1 MTWLMTWILAFSQ
14 GISSP
19 LCQML
24 VVVCRAIRQSPSRER
39 KLYVLEGTGW
49 NVCDGKCLRSR
60 LNFAILSLFL
70 RFASLL
76 ADLPFI
82 RGQQTRQI
90 VRICVELHI
99 QIHQRR
105 RLWQNPLACK
115 PLLRRHSIA
124 ESCHRPNQNIRHLIR
139 ANRLERLN
147 GLYRILSGGVVE
159 KLVKSATVH
168 LVFQPANQ
176 RVHAFLLHYRT
187 STFWNPNPYSI
198 AVTVDRTYL
207 LAASRM
213 PSSSA
218 AFCNSACARALVS
231 LSRSLSACTKRPVD
245 RTYTR
250 VCWLSIVVTNTCDG
264 GSTRR
269 TVRTAPF
276 SMICTS
282 SGFIWLMSTPAMVCP
297 RTIINS
303 RSPASRSGSTAL

>member
-1 MTWLMTWILAFSQ
+1 
-14 GISSP
+14 
-19 LCQML
+19 
-24 VVVCRAIRQSPSRER
+24 
-39 KLYVLEGTGW
+39 
-49 NVCDGKCLRSR
+49 
-60 LNFAILSLFL
+60 
-70 RFASLL
+70 
-76 ADLPFI
+76 
-82 RGQQTRQI
+82 
-90 VRICVELHI
+90 
-99 QIHQRR
+99 
-105 RLWQNPLACK
+105 
-115 PLLRRHSIA
+115 LLRRHSIA

-147 GLYRILSGGVVE
+147 GLYRIVSGGVVE

-198 AVTVDRTYL
+198 AVTVDRAFL

-303 RSPASRSGSTAL
+303 RSPASRSGSTALDLLPSTTVSSEYTTVSRRLSRWILSTTPGADTMLVVRPVIRLAIRPIAPLLAWRRNRPSATAPSTSASKNA